1 MAREIILNLGNEQ
14 SIFEFDKI
22 DRKDLYGY
30 KKRFYFDQNND
41 VCKKGL
47 LDLENGSLLKS
58 GYLSSCYVNDEK
70 NLINKDELS
79 AENINDEKIET
90 KPSTLGTAQQ
100 LNDASAKDVLN
111 TKIQS
116 VYFLSPKEI
125 GKELEKNISEGKIF
139 HFSFNYFKDFHLED
153 AYLIK
158 NEFGIFALIGDH
170 TEASWSESKKIMIT
184 EINEV
189 EDDLDFEMM

>member
-1 MAREIILNLGNEQ
+1 M
-14 SIFEFDKI
+14 
-22 DRKDLYGY
+22 
-30 KKRFYFDQNND
+30 
-41 VCKKGL
+41 